1 MHLTDERK
9 EAAREGLKKGSW
21 DGVKE
26 QAELWTEGSLWD
38 GKRHSDPR
46 NASHVA
52 QSPACF

>member
-46 NASHVA
+46 NASHGA